1 MKKKSFYLLAALT
14 VLACCFSCKSSIS
27 SGEMKNAINDSN
39 ERCPIDY
46 KGVGEITHFDCD
58 IEGKTVKIDFK
69 LNNDYMSVERL
80 ETLNEN
86 AVVIAG
92 VDVVNQSQG
101 SVDWTESGY
110 NVELS
115 IYDGAEGNEAS
126 KKWSHTYDSD
136 FLVSTNKDFDY
147 QMGFSGGTMAQ
158 LIAFDY
164 ANNVLSKELP
174 KETRGPWRIERIS
187 TVYDYIDIYYTCTEE
202 GATLNI
208 FMVEGEDDQ
217 KLLGGGENQ
226 ELTRM
231 EMQRAFRNGKTVF
244 VGGEP
249 LFGLD
254 FLYHCDIPAR
264 YHFDPFCTIT
274 FRDK

>member
-1 MKKKSFYLLAALT
+1 MTKNVFYFFA
-14 VLACCFSCKSSIS
+14 VLASIVCCVACNSSKKIRDT
-27 SGEMKNAINDSN
+27 INSLN

-46 KGVGEITHFDCD
+46 KGFGEITHVECD
-58 IEGKTVKIDFK
+58 MEGKTVKLDFK
-69 LNNDYMSVERL
+69 LNNEYTSVERL
-80 ETLNEN
+80 EELKEN

-92 VDVVNQSQG
+92 VDVVNQSQDNIKWG
-101 SVDWTESGY
+101 EEGCSVD
-110 NVELS
+110 LS
-115 IYDGAEGNEAS
+115 IYNGAEDMGSS
-126 KKWSHTYDSD
+126 KRWSHTYDSD
-136 FLVSTNKDFDY
+136 FLNSITEDFDY
-147 QMGFSGGTMAQ
+147 QMGFRGGTMAQ

-174 KETRGPWRIERIS
+174 LETRGPWRVERIS
-187 TVYDYIDIYYTCTEE
+187 TEYDYIDIYYRCTEE
-202 GATLNI
+202 GASINI

-264 YHFDPFCTIT
+264 YHFEPFCTVT
-274 FRDK
+274 FRDKLQ

>member
-1 MKKKSFYLLAALT
+1 MTKNVFYFFA
-14 VLACCFSCKSSIS
+14 VLASIVCCVACNSSKEIHD
-27 SGEMKNAINDSN
+27 AINSLN

-46 KGVGEITHFDCD
+46 KGFGEITHVDCD
-58 IEGKTVKIDFK
+58 MEGKTIKMDFK
-69 LNNDYMSVERL
+69 LNGDYMSVERL
-80 ETLNEN
+80 EALKEN

-92 VDVVNQSQG
+92 VDVVNQSQDNIKWG
-101 SVDWTESGY
+101 EEGYSVD
-110 NVELS
+110 LS
-115 IYDGAEGNEAS
+115 IYNGAEDMGSS
-126 KKWSHTYDSD
+126 KRWSHTYDSD
-136 FLVSTNKDFDY
+136 FLNSITEDFDY
-147 QMGFSGGTMAQ
+147 KMGLRGYTMAQ

-174 KETRGPWRIERIS
+174 KDTRESWRIERIN
-187 TVYDYIDIYYTCTEE
+187 TEYEYIDIYYTFTNERALW
-202 GATLNI
+202 GN
-208 FMVEGEDDQ
+208 FMVEGEDDP
-217 KLLGGGENQ
+217 KNLDGEEFQ

-264 YHFDPFCTIT
+264 YHFDPFCTVT
-274 FRDK
+274 FRDKLQ

>member
-27 SGEMKNAINDSN
+27 SEEILDAINSLN
-39 ERCPIDY
+39 EESPRDY
-46 KGVGEITHFDCD
+46 NGVGEYSHYECD
-58 IEGKTVKIDFK
+58 LEGKTIKVVFK

-80 ETLNEN
+80 ETLNEKD
-86 AVVIAG
+86 VVIAG
-92 VDVVNQSQG
+92 VDIINRCNYNLN
-101 SVDWTESGY
+101 WAREGY

-115 IYDGAEGNEAS
+115 IYDGAEDTGAS
-126 KKWSHTYDSD
+126 KRWSHTYDPD
-136 FLVSTNKDFDY
+136 FVISTNENFYPSLWDF
-147 QMGFSGGTMAQ
+147 GKTMAH

-187 TVYDYIDIYYTCTEE
+187 TEYDYIDIYYTCTEE

-217 KLLGGGENQ
+217 KLLGGGEHQ

-231 EMQRAFRNGKTVF
+231 EMERAFRNGKMVF

-264 YHFDPFCTIT
+264 YHFEPFCTVT